1 MGPEHVRS
9 RPRSGLELLFDRG
22 GLHDSLPERGSP
34 RPPDRKKVREVTV
47 QFLRCLG
54 LLVVG
59 VGRGEVLT
67 AVTGC
72 GILRN
77 QLISLLLETAHVEDR
92 GGALRLNPLLS
103 AEQREVLEGLPSTV
117 ATLESVL
124 EVHRA
129 LARAFLPL
137 ARRLHAELGLEWPER
152 FEEATLAYVE
162 REIGMDLRAQ

>member
-1 MGPEHVRS
+1 M
-9 RPRSGLELLFDRG
+9 
-22 GLHDSLPERGSP
+22 
-34 RPPDRKKVREVTV
+34 

-129 LARAFLPL
+129 LARAFLPR